1 MLSFSGHTFL
11 EARYF
16 LGQWIP
22 GNTATVIETLVVLAI
37 VGCWLY
43 AFSNMVADRRSG
55 VIVALILS
63 IVLALIALFALIN
76 YSSIPYGWPLL
87 EISVWIMLVSNV
99 LVASTILVRLV
110 NKPH

>member
-55 VIVALILS
+55 VIVALMLS
-63 IVLALIALFALIN
+63 IVLALIN